1 MFKRQTT
8 GSVVCASCGSLVGV
22 NDETCYSCGRRNPGL
37 WGFGPMLRTFGNDLG
52 FVALVVYGCSA
63 LYIISLIFTV
73 ANGGDIMGSGSLL
86 GMLAPA
92 YQSSWRSARR
102 APNRYSSTDRWWT
115 VLSASWLHGNA
126 LHILFNVLW
135 IRQLGPT
142 VADIYGPG
150 RMVIIYTVAG
160 AVGFTISSFAGFY
173 LHWFPIPFLRGAML
187 TAGRLGADL
196 RAARRAGALRQ
207 PRRKLQ
213 SFAARRSGYAV
224 TLGIMGFIFQGVDN
238 YAHFGGFVGGYLA
251 SAFLDP
257 LRKERMDHLVVAAVC
272 MIAHGAGDPRVG
284 GAVLSFADSVNV
296 SGVVQGSAFRFNAE
310 R

>member
-1 MFKRQTT
+1 MLLRMFKRQTT

-63 LYIISLIFTV
+63 LYVISLIFTV

-92 YQSSWRSARR
+92 YQVELALG
-102 APNRYSSTDRWWT
+102 AAGAEPVFLYHRWWT

-150 RMVIIYTVAG
+150 RMVIIYTVSG
-160 AVGFTISSFAGFY
+160 AVGFTISSFAGYY
-173 LHWFPIPFLRGAML
+173 LHAFPIPILRGAML
-187 TAGRLGADL
+187 TLGASAPIFGL
-196 RAARRAGALRQ
+196 LGALVHYGSRGG
-207 PRRKLQ
+207 
-213 SFAARRSGYAV
+213 SSSIRSEALGYAV

-257 LRKERMDHLVVAAVC
+257 LRKERMDHLVLAAVC
-272 MIAHGAGDPRVG
+272 MILTALAILAS
-284 GAVLSFADSVNV
+284 AVQFYPLLI
-296 SGVVQGSAFRFNAE
+296 G
-310 R
+310 